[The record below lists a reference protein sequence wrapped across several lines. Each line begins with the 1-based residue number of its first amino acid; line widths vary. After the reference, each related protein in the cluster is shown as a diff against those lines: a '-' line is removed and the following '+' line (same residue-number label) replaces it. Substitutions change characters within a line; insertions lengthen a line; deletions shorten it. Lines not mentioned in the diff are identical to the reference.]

1 LCCWQLRG
9 TVGCQGMLPLSAYF
23 HWIFPVIMGNICG
36 GVFIVSL
43 LNYGQVKEL

>member
-1 LCCWQLRG
+1 
-9 TVGCQGMLPLSAYF
+9 MLSLSAYF
-23 HWIFPVIMGNICG
+23 HWIFPAIGGNICG

>member
-1 LCCWQLRG
+1 V
-9 TVGCQGMLPLSAYF
+9 TF
-23 HWIFPVIMGNICG
+23 GNICG